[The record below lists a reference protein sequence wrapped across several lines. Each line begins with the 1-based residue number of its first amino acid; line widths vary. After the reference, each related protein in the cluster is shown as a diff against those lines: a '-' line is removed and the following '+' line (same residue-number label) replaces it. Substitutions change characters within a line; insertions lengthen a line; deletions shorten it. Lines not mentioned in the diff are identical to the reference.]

1 MGQGVQLGSQIPLAT
16 RSGRRD
22 TDLAPSFLGSHSTY
36 GLPYGPVGKIR
47 VKTCHIAVLV
57 KFLVQLRSE
66 FSIVMVPGPETMG
79 TA

>member
-1 MGQGVQLGSQIPLAT
+1 MNEPEKRNPL
-16 RSGRRD
+16 SGNISLTELVAAAQRIHD
-22 TDLAPSFLGSHSTY
+22 DPS
-36 GLPYGPVGKIR
+36 GPVGKIR

-57 KFLVQLRSE
+57 KFLAQLHSE